1 MNNLTENKII
11 KIASENEMKI
21 FAQKLAKT
29 CKKGDIFALKG
40 SLGVGKSFFA
50 RAFIQSLTSDKQ
62 SILSPTFNLVYN
74 YNSIKGNIFHFDL
87 YRLKSEI
94 ELENIGFF
102 DNLQDSIYLI
112 EWPEIAEKFLPSHHT
127 ITIEI
132 SDKENEQ
139 ARKISIKPKSVI
151 RK

>member
-1 MNNLTENKII
+1 MIVEKCFKII
-11 KIASENEMKI
+11 LWHDTIFLKSYWKQWNVCLDKI
-21 FAQKLAKT
+21 
-29 CKKGDIFALKG
+29 
-40 SLGVGKSFFA
+40 
-50 RAFIQSLTSDKQ
+50 
-62 SILSPTFNLVYN
+62 ILPQV
-74 YNSIKGNIFHFDL
+74 IKGNIFHFDL